1 MKAQGEPLATGITY
15 SLKTNALVTNVHSW
29 RVEDL
34 TVYGIFVQD
43 ATAGLYIETQFNPN
57 VAAGDSING
66 IVGSYHGYIAQKT
79 GAKFNVISSDNLDK
93 ISYDD
98 VTMATLKSNPKK
110 YASRVVRLIGVGHG
124 TRKVNNYGQES
135 TQKFLYQETDTM
147 VYDIWEYDLYELSN
161 IVGVFDYGS
170 YQSFSIVP
178 LSQAHITPYDGTN
191 TENVFDNNIIH
202 IQNNHLIA
210 EGASSITIYNLKGQ
224 IIAQTDTDNININAL
239 NNGVYIA
246 VANLKGSNVAIKFA
260 R

>member
-15 SLKTNALVTNVHSW
+15 SLRNNVLVTHIHSW
-29 RVEDL
+29 RVEEL
-34 TVYGIFVQD
+34 TIYGLFVQD
-43 ATAGLYIETQFNPN
+43 HTAGLYIETQAKPN
-57 VAAGDSING
+57 VAAGDSIKG
-66 IVGSYHGYIAQKT
+66 IIGSYHGYIVQNS
-79 GAKFNVISSDNLDK
+79 GAKFTIISSNNLDK
-93 ISYDD
+93 IVYED
-98 VTMATLKSNPKK
+98 VTMATLKNNPEK
-110 YASRVVRLIGVGHG
+110 YASQVVRLIGVGHG

-147 VYDIWEYDLYELSN
+147 VYDIWKYDLYELSN

>member
-1 MKAQGEPLATGITY
+1 MT
-15 SLKTNALVTNVHSW
+15 
-29 RVEDL
+29 
-34 TVYGIFVQD
+34 
-43 ATAGLYIETQFNPN
+43 
-57 VAAGDSING
+57 
-66 IVGSYHGYIAQKT
+66 
-79 GAKFNVISSDNLDK
+79 
-93 ISYDD
+93 
-98 VTMATLKSNPKK
+98 TLKNNPEK
-110 YASRVVRLIGVGHG
+110 YASQVVRLIGVGHG

-135 TQKFLYQETDTM
+135 TQKYLYQDKDTM
-147 VYDIWEYDLYELSN
+147 VYDIWNYDLYELSN